1 LRNEEAVLKR
11 RSWLLVVLVLW
22 SAVGAPA
29 QQSSAKAGQ
38 SSTPAN
44 QQKSAPK
51 AAQGGTTTVV
61 CAAGEVPVK
70 HVTPFG
76 EVTICGAP
84 PAPAAPAAA
93 PNAPATTP
101 ATAPAASGTQAPAAQ
116 QENKP
121 PAEPT
126 GATQAKPESQAPASA
141 KPEAAKPEAAK
152 PESAPQN
159 ITLPPPPA
167 GGDGAVALNLEN
179 ADLFQVLR
187 ILGGELK
194 INYIVDPAVR
204 GTVTI
209 NTSGNVSR
217 KDLFGLLQMILEI
230 NGAAAVK
237 SPNGYYSI
245 VPLNAARQQPVNF
258 RYAKESEGKPAPED
272 AFTLWVVPMR
282 FISASEMSNLLKP
295 FMSQAGQIV
304 VQDKG
309 NIMLIEESSAKIRQL
324 QDIIAVFDDPVM
336 GRQRVQLFPVKNNLA
351 TNLVSELKSV
361 FAGYGLSGGA
371 SAIQFLPM
379 ERLNS
384 ILAISASPDV
394 FPEVQNWINKLDQP
408 AQTAGMRNFVY
419 KVQNAKASDLRDVL
433 VELYGGVVPKAAPAA
448 ATGEAIPPNPMGPN
462 LGQPPQ
468 ATPPP
473 GSPAA
478 VATPTAKPEAPGAG
492 RVQGE
497 IRIMA
502 DEKNNAL
509 IVQSTQHDYEV
520 LLSTLKDLDVLPRQV
535 LIDARIYEVDLTGD
549 LSMGVR
555 AFLDKRS
562 ALPTITKSGSFDAG
576 QAGLHVQGF
585 AMLPNA
591 YQLQVFLTAQE
602 NRTRIKTLSAP
613 SILVTD
619 NTTARVQVGAE
630 VPVPIGSSLT
640 PVQSGGS
647 SLFAQTIQFR
657 DTGVIL
663 TVTPR
668 INASGVVNLQIGQE
682 VSNAVPN
689 TTSGIVAPVINKSQ
703 FQTSVVLKD
712 GQPLALGGIITDSVT
727 NSRNRIPLLGDI
739 PGVGALFG
747 NTSHSTARKEL
758 VLLLVP
764 HVAQDSDESLNATQ
778 ELVGSMKMLKKDMRK
793 QIPPEALPQSK

>member
-1 LRNEEAVLKR
+1 MLQNQKAVLGW
-11 RSWLLVVLVLW
+11 RSWTVVALALW
-22 SAVGAPA
+22 LALGAAAQQPSAKSDAKAAPKSSEQKVPAQPPPNSAPA
-29 QQSSAKAGQ
+29 
-38 SSTPAN
+38 
-44 QQKSAPK
+44 APK
-51 AAQGGTTTVV
+51 GGTTTIV
-61 CAAGEVPVK
+61 CPAGEVPVK
-70 HVTPFG
+70 HATPFG
-76 EVTICGAP
+76 ETTICGAP
-84 PAPAAPAAA
+84 PA
-93 PNAPATTP
+93 
-101 ATAPAASGTQAPAAQ
+101 ATAPAAADAPPPAQAPATQAPALKPE
-116 QENKP
+116 ENRP
-121 PAEPT
+121 TEP
-126 GATQAKPESQAPASA
+126 AKPEPGKTEPQPAESA
-141 KPEAAKPEAAK
+141 KPEAQTGEAAK
-152 PESAPQN
+152 PAPQN
-159 ITLPPPPA
+159 ITITPPPA
-167 GGDGAVALNLEN
+167 GADGAVALNLEN

-230 NGAAAVK
+230 NNAAAVK

-245 VPLNAARQQPVNF
+245 VPLTAARQQPMNF
-258 RYAKESEGKPAPED
+258 RYAKEAEGKPAPED

-295 FMSQAGQIV
+295 FMSSAGQIV

-379 ERLNS
+379 ERMNS

-419 KVQNAKASDLRDVL
+419 KVQNAKAADLRDVL
-433 VELYGGVVPKAAPAA
+433 IELYGGSVPRAANVAPSETA
-448 ATGEAIPPNPMGPN
+448 PPNPMGPN
-462 LGQPPQ
+462 TTTPPP

-473 GSPAA
+473 GTPAA
-478 VATPTAKPEAPGAG
+478 AAAPKNEAAGAG
-492 RVQGE
+492 VRMQGE

-509 IVQSTQHDYEV
+509 IVQSTAHDYEV
-520 LLSTLKDLDVLPRQV
+520 LLTTLKDLDVLPRQV

-549 LSMGVR
+549 LTFGVR
-555 AFLDKRS
+555 AFLDKKNS
-562 ALPTITKSGSFDAG
+562 LTAINKNGSFDASQG
-576 QAGLHVQGF
+576 GLHIQGF
-585 AMLPNA
+585 AMLPDA

-602 NRTRIKTLSAP
+602 NRSRIKTLSAP

-703 FQTSVVLKD
+703 FQTSVVLRD
-712 GQPLALGGIITDSVT
+712 GQALALGGIITDTVT

-747 NTSHSTARKEL
+747 NTTHSTGRKEL
-758 VLLLVP
+758 VMLITP
-764 HVAQDSDESLNATQ
+764 HVAQDAGESLGATQ
-778 ELVGSMKMLKKDMRK
+778 DLVGSMNQLKREWKR
-793 QIPPEALPQSK
+793 QLPAEVLPPTK